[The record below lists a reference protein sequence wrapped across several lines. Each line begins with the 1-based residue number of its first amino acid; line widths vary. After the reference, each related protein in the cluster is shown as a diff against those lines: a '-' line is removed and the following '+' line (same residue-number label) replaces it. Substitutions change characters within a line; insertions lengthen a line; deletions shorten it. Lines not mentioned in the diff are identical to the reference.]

1 MKQRYATCRILRIGN
16 PLLWPQNCGASS
28 SCHFDFDQELETAKA
43 FIKEFESGQREVAEV
58 ATQIKIDAVKSE
70 EDKRKRINV

>member
-28 SCHFDFDQELETAKA
+28 SGHFDFDQELETAKA
-43 FIKEFESGQREVAEV
+43 LFKEFGTGQRGLAEV
-58 ATQIKIDAVKSE
+58 ATQIKIAAAKSE
-70 EDKRKRINV
+70 ED